1 MTAVA
6 SMVSG
11 DSAPHPAT
19 VAPVL
24 DVAGLSTSFETRA
37 GRVQAVDDVSF
48 SVAPGEIVGLVGES
62 GSGKTVTSLSLLRL
76 LPSSAR
82 TSGRVIFEGRDV
94 MSLRGEQLRQLRG
107 GRISMVF
114 QDPMT
119 SLDPV
124 FTVGS
129 QMIGALR
136 AHQRISRSEALRRS
150 ASLLEQVGIPDV
162 VTRLGQYPH
171 ELSGGMRQR
180 VLIAMALSNDPA
192 LLIAD
197 EPTTALD
204 VTIQAQILSL
214 LRDIN
219 VRTRMSI
226 ILVTHDLGVVA
237 GLCDRVLVMYGGRL
251 VESAPVHDLFR
262 SPEHPYTAGL
272 LNSVVRLD
280 QDRNRRL
287 SVIEGS
293 PPLLIDP
300 VPCCSFNPRCAYS
313 VDRCREAVPAL
324 TPRAGGRS
332 AACFRTEGPHEPLR

>member
-1 MTAVA
+1 MSVLA
-6 SMVSG
+6 SAAAEYSQR
-11 DSAPHPAT
+11 HPAT
-19 VAPVL
+19 GEPLLA
-24 DVAGLSTSFETRA
+24 VAGLSTAFDTKA
-37 GRVQAVDDVSF
+37 GRVQAVEAVSF
-48 SVAPGEIVGLVGES
+48 SVGPGEILGLVGES

-76 LPSSAR
+76 LPTTAR
-82 TSGRVIFEGRDV
+82 TSGSVVFEGRDI
-94 MSLRGEQLRQLRG
+94 MKLPAEELRRLRG

-129 QMIGALR
+129 QMVGALR
-136 AHQRISRSEALRRS
+136 AHQQMSRSEALGRS

-162 VTRLGQYPH
+162 LTRLRQYPH

-180 VLIAMALSNDPA
+180 VLMAMALSNDPS

-204 VTIQAQILSL
+204 VTIQAQILRL
-214 LRDIN
+214 LKDIN
-219 VRTRMSI
+219 QRTGMSI

-251 VESAPVHDLFR
+251 VESAPVHDLFHD
-262 SPEHPYTAGL
+262 PEHPYTAGL
-272 LNSVVRLD
+272 LDSVVRFD
-280 QDRNRRL
+280 QDRTRRL

-300 VPCCSFNPRCAYS
+300 QLCCSFHPRCPYAMG
-313 VDRCREAVPAL
+313 RCRAEVPAL
-324 TPRAGGRS
+324 TPRRAAHE

>member
-1 MTAVA
+1 MNAVA
-6 SMVSG
+6 SIISG
-11 DSAPHPAT
+11 DTAPRAASAE
-19 VAPVL
+19 PVL
-24 DVAGLSTSFETRA
+24 DVSGLSTSFQTRA
-37 GRVQAVDDVSF
+37 GRVDAVQDVSF
-48 SVAPGEIVGLVGES
+48 TVAPGEIVGLVGES

-82 TSGRVIFEGRDV
+82 SSGRVVFEGHDV
-94 MSLRGEQLRQLRG
+94 MTLRGEQLRQLRG
-107 GRISMVF
+107 GRLSMVF

-136 AHQRISRSEALRRS
+136 AHQRISRSEALQRS
-150 ASLLEQVGIPDV
+150 ALLLEQVGIPDV
-162 VTRLGQYPH
+162 GTRLGQYPH

-180 VLIAMALSNDPA
+180 VLIAMALSNDPG

-204 VTIQAQILSL
+204 VTIQAQILRL
-214 LRDIN
+214 LVDIN
-219 VRTRMSI
+219 QRTGMSI

-251 VESAPVHDLFR
+251 VESAQVHDLFH
-262 SPEHPYTAGL
+262 SPEHPYPAGL
-272 LNSVVRLD
+272 LDSVVRLD

-300 VPCCSFNPRCAYS
+300 AACCPFNPRCPHA
-313 VDRCREAVPAL
+313 VDRCREAVPML
-324 TPRAGGRS
+324 TPRAVGHD
-332 AACFRTEGPHEPLR
+332 AACFHTESPHEPLR

>member
-1 MTAVA
+1 MIALA
-6 SMVSG
+6 SVLPDG
-11 DSAPHPAT
+11 HAPRPTST
-19 VAPVL
+19 VPVL
-24 DVAGLSTSFETRA
+24 DVDGLSTSFETRR
-37 GRVQAVDDVSF
+37 GRVQAVRNVSF
-48 SVAPGEIVGLVGES
+48 TVAPGEIVGLVGES
-62 GSGKTVTSLSLLRL
+62 GSGKTVTALSLLRL
-76 LPSSAR
+76 LPSTAR
-82 TSGRVIFEGRDV
+82 STGRVTFEGRDV
-94 MSLRGEQLRQLRG
+94 MALRGEELRQLRG

-136 AHQRISRSEALRRS
+136 AHRRISRADALQRA

-162 VTRLGQYPH
+162 ATRLGQYPH

-180 VLIAMALSNDPA
+180 VLIAMALSNDPG

-204 VTIQAQILSL
+204 VTIQAQILRL
-214 LRDIN
+214 LKDIN
-219 VRTRMSI
+219 LRTGMSI

-237 GLCDRVLVMYGGRL
+237 GLCDRIFVMYGGSL
-251 VESAPVHDLFR
+251 VESARAHDLFHG
-262 SPEHPYTAGL
+262 PEHPYTAGL
-272 LNSVVRLD
+272 LDSVVRLD
-280 QDRNRRL
+280 QDRHRRL
-287 SVIEGS
+287 SAIEGS

-300 VPCCSFNPRCAYS
+300 EPCCPFNPRCAYA
-313 VDRCREAVPAL
+313 VERCREAIPEL
-324 TPRAGGRS
+324 TPRAADHA